1 MKIQLYKDE
10 MKLLK
15 TLIILDDDIER
26 AIHNAVIKDGQFAFD
41 VDDDLCQDLADSIA
55 AEANHADTRRHEKA
69 LDDLC
74 DKILGQIDVFP
85 L

>member
-1 MKIQLYKDE
+1 

-26 AIHNAVIKDGQFAFD
+26 AIHNAVIKDGQFVID
-41 VDDDLCQDLADSIA
+41 VDDDLCQDLADAIA

-69 LDDLC
+69 LDDLW
-74 DKILGQIDVFP
+74 DRVLDQIDIP
-85 L
+85 PQ